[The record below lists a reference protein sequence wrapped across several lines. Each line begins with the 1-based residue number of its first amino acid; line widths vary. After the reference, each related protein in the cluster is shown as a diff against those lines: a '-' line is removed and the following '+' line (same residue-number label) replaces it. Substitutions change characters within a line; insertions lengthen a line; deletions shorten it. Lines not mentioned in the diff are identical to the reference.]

1 MREFPVIHK
10 KRKILFIVNPN
21 AGRRIAGKL
30 IQMIGGAMPAGTD
43 YRIEV
48 WKDKDNFRDITA
60 MLMNDGYTEAIAVG
74 GDGTVNHVAK
84 TILNTNIALGIIPAG
99 SGNGLARTL
108 GISMNIGEALKQIAA
123 GRKIAIDSGSVN
135 GIPFFCTSGAGF
147 DAEVGIHF
155 SRSLKRGLQS
165 YVRIIL
171 REILRYKAK
180 NYTIALNGIS
190 FQRKAFLI
198 TVANAGQYGND
209 FYIAPQASLQ
219 DGLFHVVILKPF
231 NALTVAGLLAKILLR
246 RAHLSRNVE
255 TFITERVTI
264 SREAEAA
271 IHFDGDPT
279 MAGRE
284 LTFEMHR
291 ASLRVIVSEKFK
303 AS

>member
-1 MREFPVIHK
+1 MHESPVIHK

-21 AGRRIAGKL
+21 AGKRIAGKL
-30 IQMIGGAMPAGTD
+30 IQMIEGAMPAGTD

-48 WKDKDNFRDITA
+48 WRDKDNFRDITA
-60 MLMNDGYTEAIAVG
+60 MLMNGDYTDAIAVG

-84 TILNTNIALGIIPAG
+84 TILKTNIALGIIPTG

-108 GISMNIGEALKQIAA
+108 GLSMKIREALKQIAA
-123 GRKIAIDSGSVN
+123 GRKVVIDSGSVN

-155 SRSLKRGLQS
+155 SRSLKRGLQG
-165 YVRIIL
+165 YVMIIL

-180 NYTIALNGIS
+180 NYTITLNGIS

-219 DGLFHVVILKPF
+219 DGLFHVIVLKPF
-231 NALTVAGLLAKILLR
+231 NALSVAGLLAKILLR
-246 RAHLSRNVE
+246 RAHQSRYIE
-255 TFITERVTI
+255 TFITERVII
-264 SREAEAA
+264 SREAEEA

-279 MAGRE
+279 IAGRE
-284 LTFEMHR
+284 LTFELHP
-291 ASLRVIVSEKFK
+291 ASLHVIVGEKFK